1 MKDIT
6 AVEFLVK
13 NLKDFP
19 HIKHSFRFKELVE
32 QAKEME
38 KVMKRGDRVEYG
50 GEKHMVVNILEDGS
64 PVLVLM
70 SVINEE
76 CFTVDLEEIVA

>member
-38 KVMKRGDRVEYG
+38 KEQIVSAYK
-50 GEKHMVVNILEDGS
+50 DGHEAA
-64 PVLVLM
+64 
-70 SVINEE
+70 IET
-76 CFTVDLEEIVA
+76 FEIKAK